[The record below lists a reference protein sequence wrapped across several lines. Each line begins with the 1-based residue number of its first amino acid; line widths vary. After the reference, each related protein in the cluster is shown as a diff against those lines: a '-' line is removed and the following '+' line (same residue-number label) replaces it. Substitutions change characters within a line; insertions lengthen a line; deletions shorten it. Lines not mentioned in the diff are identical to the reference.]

1 MIRFLTLL
9 FALAAFHAAAAHFV
23 MPAGCVVLNQDD
35 SGKTWAMNAYL
46 DLPMQEAK
54 KKLSEAIIQTGFKLK
69 HEIPMDEKG
78 ERHILISY
86 KREKEELILMLW
98 SENGKRTYFSYG
110 VHKG

>member
-1 MIRFLTLL
+1 MRCLILIFVLV
-9 FALAAFHAAAAHFV
+9 AFHAVAAHFV
-23 MPAGCVVLNQDD
+23 LPSGCVILNQDD

-46 DLPMQEAK
+46 ELPMQEAK
-54 KKLSEAIIQTGFKLK
+54 RKLAEAITQTGFKLK
-69 HEIPMDEKG
+69 HEIPLDEKG

-98 SENGKRTYFSYG
+98 CEDGKRTYFSYG